1 MFLIRRFAFT
11 LPTLLWLSGNALML
25 AALTGNAR
33 ANIPG
38 GGTGTGANVSLVD
51 NGNGTVTMANGLVTA
66 LIEKSTAQILQL
78 TYNGVQ
84 VTDGG
89 TASNSAFYWQGSDQT
104 GAEQTGTN
112 CIYTVVANPATN
124 GGSYAEISLL
134 DLYANNPTTADAVDV
149 DFHFSMKKGS
159 PGIYVTQIDTRTAA
173 APAGPGNPFS
183 MACKFGADIF
193 QWLSED
199 TGRNLLMNRVADWDA
214 ATFGINNAPQEVGRM
229 TTGLNIGTFECKYDY
244 SGQLGSLNVWGWSS
258 TAHNIGIWMMAPSHE
273 YYDCGPMHR
282 EILCQIEMINNP
294 FNGGHYGFH
303 ADSTFAAGE
312 TWQKVYGPYFIYFNQ
327 VPAGAANPQTALFAD
342 AQAQVAAEQS
352 AWPYSWFQNPAYVQQ
367 SGRGTVTGQ
376 IVINDNGNP
385 NASAA
390 GLWVGLAQTP
400 SSTTNNADFQ
410 FFAKGY
416 QYWVKTDANGNFT
429 IPHVIAGSNYIL
441 YSFGPGAIGLFA
453 STTPPGNALPVSL
466 NTPATPFTVTVTAG
480 GTTSLGTVTWTPT
493 RVGATVFEI
502 GVPDRDTTEFLHGND
517 YWHGDPGTAANPAV
531 NWAPFQDYATDF
543 PGGLVYTVGTSQWA
557 ADWDYAQPTVF
568 NATTGNLDP
577 TTQKIFFDLPS
588 APASGAAASIY
599 FAIAA
604 DYSGPVIVTVNG
616 NNVTSPT
623 TGFFP
628 AFSSSASADDAMIRM
643 GSQGVF
649 CDYRLNFSGSVLH
662 AGQNE
667 IDLNMRKGGYFSNSI
682 LYDYIRLELAG
693 YVPPPPASVAVTPG
707 DTQVQLSWAPV
718 PGATSYVIKRALSS
732 GGPFITIAANATSP
746 VAGNGTA
753 SFTDYTVTNGL
764 TYYYTVSS
772 ANPGGS
778 SAVTASLAAQPVQ
791 TFAQW
796 IAAYFPGQNSAQIVG
811 ATATPNNDSLPNL
824 IKYFFALD
832 PTMPQPSSILTAAPD
847 GHGNLVL
854 TYRLSKNLS
863 GVSYSIQQSTDLA
876 TWADTGVVGAQVSDQ
891 GGYYIMQATVPQGG
905 TPVLFLRLWVSLS
918 S

>member
-1 MFLIRRFAFT
+1 MATSMFAFRQQFFT
-11 LPTLLWLSGNALML
+11 HFTIARLGGGLFIL
-25 AALTGNAR
+25 AGLTATAR

-38 GGTGTGANVSLVD
+38 GSMGAGANVTLVD
-51 NGNGTVTMANGLVTA
+51 NGNGTVTMANGIVTA
-66 LIEKSTAQILQL
+66 QIEKSTAQILQL

-89 TASNSAFYWQGSDQT
+89 TASNGAFYWQGSDQT

-112 CIYTVVANPATN
+112 CTYTVVANPAAN
-124 GGSYAEISLL
+124 GGAYAEISLL

-149 DFHFSMKKGS
+149 DFHFSIMKGS
-159 PGIYVTQIDTRTAA
+159 PGIYVTQIATRTTA
-173 APAGPGNPFS
+173 APAGLGNPFS

-193 QWLSED
+193 QWVSED

-214 ATFGINNAPQEVGRM
+214 ATFGINNAPKEVGRM
-229 TTGLNIGTFECKYDY
+229 TSGNFVGTFECKYDY

-282 EILCQIEMINNP
+282 ELLCQVEMINNP
-294 FNGGHYGFH
+294 FNGDHYGFH
-303 ADSTFAAGE
+303 SDLTFAAGE
-312 TWQKVYGPYFIYFNQ
+312 TWEKVYGPYF
-327 VPAGAANPQTALFAD
+327 FAD

-367 SGRGTVTGQ
+367 SGRGTVTGK
-376 IVINDNGNP
+376 IAINDSGNP

-429 IPHVIAGSNYIL
+429 IPHVIAGANYIL
-441 YSFGPGAIGLFA
+441 YAFGPGAIGLFA
-453 STTPPGNALPVSL
+453 STTPPGNVLPVSL
-466 NTPATPFTVTVTAG
+466 NTPASPFTITVTAG
-480 GTTSLGTVTWTPT
+480 GTTSLGNVMWTPT

-517 YWHGDPGTAANPAV
+517 YWHGDPGTAANPAL
-531 NWAPFQDYATDF
+531 NWAPFQDYAMDF
-543 PGGLVYTVGTSQWA
+543 PGGLVYTVGASQWA

-588 APASGAAASIY
+588 TPAPGAAASIY

-616 NNVTSPT
+616 NNVTNPT

-628 AFSSSASADDAMIRM
+628 AFSSSTAADDAMIRM

-693 YVPPPPASVAVTPG
+693 YVPPAPGSIVVTPG
-707 DTQVQLSWAPV
+707 DTQTQLSWAPV
-718 PGATSYVIKRALSS
+718 PGATSYIIKRALSS
-732 GGPFITIAANATSP
+732 GGPFTPIAINVTGP
-746 VAGNGTA
+746 VAGSGGSAT
-753 SFTDYTVTNGL
+753 FTDTAVTNGQ
-764 TYYYTVSS
+764 TYFYTVSA
-772 ANPGGS
+772 ANPGGNS
-778 SAVTASLAAQPVQ
+778 PATASLAARPVQ
-791 TFAQW
+791 SFAQW
-796 IAAYFPGQNSAQIVG
+796 AAAHFPGQNNAQIIG
-811 ATATPNNDSLPNL
+811 PAATPLNDGLSNL
-824 IKYFFALD
+824 LKYFFGLD
-832 PTMPQPSSILTAAPD
+832 PTVPTPPSIVSVAPD
-847 GHGNLVL
+847 GQGNFVL
-854 TYRLSKNLS
+854 AYRLSKNLS
-863 GVSYSIQQSTDLA
+863 DISYTIQESTDLA
-876 TWADTGVVGAQVSDQ
+876 TWTDTGVQGVQISDQ
-891 GGYYIMQATVPQGG
+891 VNYYIMQATVPQAGG
-905 TPVLFLRLWVSLS
+905 SPMFLRLQVNLSLS
-918 S
+918 PG